1 MTVLRTYPA
10 PARRRR
16 VIAEMRQPMRPISAE
31 GVRWDVLVI
40 SLGLV
45 LLLILGVLFSDA
57 EALLAGGDRIG
68 SLQAGIESLEGTNS
82 LLRERLDLA
91 RRHPVLLQKAA
102 EQNALPERIVTLS
115 PAPEP

>member
-45 LLLILGVLFSDA
+45 LLLILGVMFSEA
-57 EALLAGGDRIG
+57 EALLAGGIG
-68 SLQAGIESLEGTNS
+68 LAAC
-82 LLRERLDLA
+82 RLGSNPWRVPILF
-91 RRHPVLLQKAA
+91 
-102 EQNALPERIVTLS
+102 
-115 PAPEP
+115 